1 MRTLLQCTTL
11 SEGVRQT
18 DRQRERVR
26 LCDDLAKFDSKCNFY
41 TLDAAAAVPLILCAC
56 VRGWGCRAVA
66 AIRAANGKGE
76 KLYIPDDM
84 TVISFVSSTEHL
96 F

>member
-18 DRQRERVR
+18 DRENESDFAMTWQNSTPNATFTHSTPLPPFRSFYVPARE
-26 LCDDLAKFDSKCNFY
+26 D
-41 TLDAAAAVPLILCAC
+41 
-56 VRGWGCRAVA
+56 GGCRAVA

-76 KLYIPDDM
+76 KLYIPGDM